1 LSLET
6 IHTVVTSFKSK
17 DKCSMEC
24 IESFK
29 RHWPEHTRLVVFYEG
44 NDPEMGWRSTKE
56 VQFHDDFMEAIN
68 AFTFMSGSWGGKY
81 NIQHDA
87 RQCRKVLFQAHAMNL
102 FGGKVFW
109 MDSDVITHADVP
121 SYFLDSILP
130 DDKLCCYLGRDGW
143 FHTESGFIGFNG
155 NHKLAKPFFKMYLE
169 IVLSGIIFSQPGWHD
184 CWAFDLAR
192 KTICENTPSAKVHF
206 KDLAEN
212 LQRGVMHPFIS
223 SVLGAFMDHRK
234 GNRKDTRSSP
244 AELVVKRTEPYWQ

>member
-1 LSLET
+1 M
-6 IHTVVTSFKSK
+6 HTVITSFKGR

-29 RHWPEHTRLVVFYEG
+29 RHWTDVNLVVYYEG
-44 NDPEMGWRSTKE
+44 DDPDPDWKSTKD
-56 VQFHDDFMEAIN
+56 VRFHDEFMEAIN
-68 AFTFMSGSWGGKY
+68 AFSFMSGSWGGQY

-87 RQCRKVLFQAHAMNL
+87 RQCRKVFFQAHAVGE

-109 MDSDVITHADVP
+109 MDSDVITHSDVP

-155 NHKLAKPFFKMYLE
+155 NHKFSKAFFRMYVE
-169 IVLSGIIFSQPGWHD
+169 SVLSGVIFTQPGWHD
-184 CWAFDLAR
+184 CFAFDLSR
-192 KTICENTPSAKVHF
+192 KTICEQNPALTRIF
-206 KDLAEN
+206 NDLAAD
-212 LQRGVMHPFIS
+212 LPRGVMHPFIS

-234 GNRKDTRSSP
+234 GKRKDTRSLPS
-244 AELVVKRTEPYWQ
+244 ELVVKRTEAYWQ